1 MTRYR
6 ASTSTLV
13 VTIHLVSRQVCIPW
27 HLLEFLITGVL
38 HIDPPFFD
46 LHTEPSVS
54 PPEFSIICRTHGG
67 PATAVDW
74 LWPDY
79 DIDEEES
86 QVIVDTSHNSVYRNE
101 LRVRGRHSG
110 RYHFKQ
116 NARLFPYCDTLS
128 TSNN

>member
-1 MTRYR
+1 M
-6 ASTSTLV
+6 
-13 VTIHLVSRQVCIPW
+13 
-27 HLLEFLITGVL
+27 
-38 HIDPPFFD
+38 FD

-54 PPEFSIICRTHGG
+54 PPEFSITCRTHGG

-79 DIDEEES
+79 VIDNEES

-110 RYHFKQ
+110 RYTCIIS
-116 NARLFPYCDTLS
+116 NNMPDYFPMMTAHLQVTIDISGMTLS
-128 TSNN
+128 FHVHLNND